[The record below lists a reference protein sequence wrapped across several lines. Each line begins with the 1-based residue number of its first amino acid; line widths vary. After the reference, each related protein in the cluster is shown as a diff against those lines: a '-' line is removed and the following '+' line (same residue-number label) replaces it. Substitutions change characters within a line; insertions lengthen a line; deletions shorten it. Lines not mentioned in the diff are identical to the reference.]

1 MGYSLAHFL
10 FYRYFF
16 YQPKVHMKTDSR
28 PASIFNVA
36 VIVASL
42 GYFVDIYDLL
52 LFTIV
57 RVPSLKDLGLPQ
69 SEIDAGAGLL
79 LINVQMLGLL
89 IGGIVWGIIGDKK
102 GRLSVLFGSILI
114 YSVAN
119 IANGFVHGINGYILW
134 RFVAGFG
141 LAGELGAGIT
151 LVSEIL
157 SKEKRG
163 YGTMIV
169 ATVGVSGAIAANLIA
184 KLVGDWRICYFIGG
198 GLGLCLLILRVSVME
213 SHMFNAVRTSTA
225 ARGSFFALF
234 TSRERF
240 LKYLKCI
247 LLGTPT
253 WFVVGIL
260 IVFSNKFAKEM
271 NVAGD
276 INPGDAVA
284 FCYAGIT
291 VGDFASGVL
300 SQLWK
305 SRRKVMLVF
314 LVLTGAMVA
323 VYLNMYGAATWVFY
337 TVCFILGF
345 SVGFWAIFVTIAAE
359 SFGTNLRATVATT
372 VPNFARGMLPLIS
385 LLFVQVQHS
394 FSFLQSGAI
403 VAVICIGIAMIAA
416 WKIEETFGKDLNYLE
431 EI

>member
-1 MGYSLAHFL
+1 
-10 FYRYFF
+10 
-16 YQPKVHMKTDSR
+16 MKTGTNST
-28 PASIFNVA
+28 SIFNIA

-57 RVPSLKDLGLPQ
+57 RVPSLKSLGLPQ
-69 SEIDAGAGLL
+69 SEIDAGAGML

-89 IGGIVWGIIGDKK
+89 IGGIFWGIIGDKK

-114 YSVAN
+114 YSIAN
-119 IANGFVHGINGYILW
+119 IANGFVHGVNGYMLW

-157 SKEKRG
+157 PKEKRG

-169 ATVGVSGAIAANLIA
+169 ATVGVSGAVAANLIA
-184 KLVGDWRICYFIGG
+184 KQVGDWRICYFIGG
-198 GLGLCLLILRVSVME
+198 GLGLALLILRISVME
-213 SHMFNAVRTSTA
+213 SHMFNAVKASEA
-225 ARGSFFALF
+225 NRGSFVALF
-234 TSRERF
+234 TNKDRF
-240 LKYLKCI
+240 LKYLKCV

-260 IVFSNKFAKEM
+260 IAFSNKFAVEM
-271 NVAGD
+271 GVKAA
-276 INPGDAVA
+276 ISPGDAVA
-284 FCYAGIT
+284 FCYAGL
-291 VGDFASGVL
+291 VLGDFASGL
-300 SQLWK
+300 ISQLWK
-305 SRRKVMLVF
+305 SRRKVMLLF
-314 LVLTGAMVA
+314 LFFTA
-323 VYLNMYGAATWVFY
+323 VMSAIYLNLHGAEKWLFY
-337 TVCFILGF
+337 TVCFLMGF

-385 LLFVQVQHS
+385 LLFVKAQG
-394 FSFLQSGAI
+394 FFNYLQSGG
-403 VAVICIGIAMIAA
+403 VIAALCIGIAAVTA
-416 WKIEETFGKDLNYLE
+416 WSIEETFGKDLNYVE
-431 EI
+431 KI